1 MYNWK
6 SICLYNLGWA
16 WHSKDTARCQK
27 LQTER
32 EREKMEVEERGPG
45 VGQGCLKSWE
55 YSPCCMSFHRTQ
67 YLELSSK
74 VTRQLCFELLTWGT
88 EREEQHETVAGKE
101 PLEPGLP
108 LPLLFPPP
116 RGGVQK
122 AELGWE
128 GKEGGSSGGSAHGS
142 LELCSQ
148 GPGDGSSVGMLRTEQ
163 ARCSL

>member
-1 MYNWK
+1 MRQWLGK
-6 SICLYNLGWA
+6 SHWNL
-16 WHSKDTARCQK
+16 
-27 LQTER
+27 
-32 EREKMEVEERGPG
+32 V
-45 VGQGCLKSWE
+45 
-55 YSPCCMSFHRTQ
+55 F
-67 YLELSSK
+67 LSHF
-74 VTRQLCFELLTWGT
+74 CF
-88 EREEQHETVAGKE
+88 
-101 PLEPGLP
+101 PL
-108 LPLLFPPP
+108 P